1 MREQI
6 RYLSKCSNFPEQDRF
21 LMRNLI
27 LSDLGHEIRQEQVS
41 GGEGVTLSPDISA
54 SLELL

>member
-1 MREQI
+1 
-6 RYLSKCSNFPEQDRF
+6 
-21 LMRNLI
+21 MRNLI
-27 LSDLGHEIRQEQVS
+27 LSDLGHEIRQEQVP